1 MKITF
6 HGATK
11 TVTGSKHL
19 ITLDN
24 GKNILLDCGMY
35 QGLGAETINL
45 NYDFGFNPQDIN
57 YVILSHAHI
66 DHSGLIPKL
75 VRNGFN
81 GRIFATPAT
90 IDLAEILLLN
100 SAHIQEHDAAYV
112 NKIRRNE
119 NKKPVKPLYSHED
132 VKHAI
137 PLFEPVE
144 YKTPYFIDDDI
155 EIQFFDVG
163 HIIGSATTFL
173 KLKEKNKTV
182 SIVFSGDVGRYGDPV
197 LKSPQR
203 FPQADY
209 IIIESTYGNKLHDDV
224 DSYSAK
230 LKEHII
236 KTCIEKRGKLI
247 IPAFSAGRTQELLFA
262 LNELE
267 LNGELPDVE
276 CFVDSPLSIEATEV
290 VKKHAKYFNKNV
302 QKLFLIDN
310 DVFDFKG
317 LRYIKTVEE
326 SKKLNSKKEPCII
339 ISASGMADA
348 GRVKHHIA
356 NSISEKRNT
365 ILIVGYCEANSLG
378 ARLKQHPDEVG
389 IFGEKFKVKA
399 DIEEINSMSA
409 HADYGDLSQYLA
421 CQNYDLVKTIFIVH
435 GEPDVQQEFKR
446 RLMKKG
452 FHDVVIPELHQ
463 SFVLK

>member
-35 QGLGAETINL
+35 QGLGVDTFGL
-45 NYDFGFNPQDIN
+45 NSDFGFNPQDIN

-75 VRNGFN
+75 VHDGFK
-81 GRIFATPAT
+81 GRIFGTPAT

-100 SAHIQEHDAAYV
+100 SAYIQETDAAYI

-119 NKKPVKPLYSHED
+119 NKKPVKPLYCYED
-132 VKHAI
+132 VNKAI

-144 YKTPYFIDDDI
+144 YKSPYFVDDDI
-155 EIQFFDVG
+155 EIQLFDVG
-163 HIIGSATTFL
+163 HIIGSATIFL
-173 KLKEKNKTV
+173 KLKEKNRTA
-182 SIVFSGDVGRYGDPV
+182 SIAFSGDVGRYGDPL

-224 DSYSAK
+224 NSYSDG
-230 LKEHII
+230 LKKHIV
-236 KTCIEKRGKLI
+236 KTCMEKRGKLI
-247 IPAFSAGRTQELLFA
+247 IPAFSVGRTQELLFA

-267 LNGELPDVE
+267 LNRELPDME
-276 CFVDSPLSIEATEV
+276 YFVDSPLSIEATEV
-290 VKKHAKYFNKNV
+290 VKKHARYFNKNV

-310 DVFDFKG
+310 DVFNFKG
-317 LRYIKTVEE
+317 LHYIKTVEE
-326 SKKLNSKKEPCII
+326 SKKLNSKKEPCVI
-339 ISASGMADA
+339 ISASGMAEA

-356 NSISEKRNT
+356 NSIGEKRNT
-365 ILIVGYCEANSLG
+365 ILMVGYCEAGSLG
-378 ARLKQHPDEVG
+378 ARLKQHPDEIG

-421 CQNYDLVKTIFIVH
+421 CQNYDLVKKIFIVH
-435 GEPDVQQEFKR
+435 GEPEVQKEFRKR
-446 RLMKKG
+446 LIKKG
-452 FHDVVIPELHQ
+452 FYDVVIPEPHQ
-463 SFVLK
+463 SFDIK

>member
-19 ITLDN
+19 ITLAN
-24 GKNILLDCGMY
+24 GKTILLDCGMY
-35 QGLGAETINL
+35 QGLSADTPEL
-45 NYDFGFNPQDIN
+45 NSYFGFNPKDIN
-57 YVILSHAHI
+57 YLILSHAHI

-75 VRNGFN
+75 VRDGFC
-81 GRIFATPAT
+81 GKIFGTPPT
-90 IDLAEILLLN
+90 LDLTEILLLN
-100 SAHIQEHDAAYV
+100 SAYIQETDAAYV
-112 NKIRRNE
+112 NKIRRSE
-119 NKKPVKPLYSHED
+119 GKKPVQPLYSQDD
-132 VKHAI
+132 VRNSI

-144 YKTPYFIDDDI
+144 YKTPYFVDDDI

-173 KLKEKNKTV
+173 KLKENNRTT
-182 SIVFSGDVGRYGDPV
+182 SIAFSGDVGRYGDPI

-209 IIIESTYGNKLHDDV
+209 IIIESTYGNKLHDEV
-224 DSYSAK
+224 DSYSDV
-230 LKEHII
+230 LKKHIT
-236 KTCIEKRGKLI
+236 KTCIGKRGKLI
-247 IPAFSAGRTQELLFA
+247 IPAFSVGRTQELLFA

-267 LNGELPDVE
+267 LRNELPNIE
-276 CFVDSPLSIEATEV
+276 YFVDSPLSIEATEV

-302 QKLFLIDN
+302 QKLFLFDN

-317 LRYIKTVEE
+317 LHYIKDAET
-326 SKKLNSKKEPCII
+326 SKKLNSKKEPCVI
-339 ISASGMADA
+339 ISASGMAEA

-356 NSISEKRNT
+356 NSIGEKRNT
-365 ILIVGYCEANSLG
+365 ILMVGYCEANSLG
-378 ARLKQHPDEVG
+378 ARLKQHPAEVR

-421 CQNYDLVKTIFIVH
+421 CQNYNLTKKVFIVH
-435 GEPDVQQEFKR
+435 GEPKVQQEFKIKLIR
-446 RLMKKG
+446 KG
-452 FHDVVIPELHQ
+452 FYDVVIPELHQ
-463 SFVLK
+463 SFGLK

>member
-6 HGATK
+6 HGAAK

-19 ITLDN
+19 ITLVN

-35 QGLGAETINL
+35 QGLGADTLEL
-45 NYDFGFNPQDIN
+45 NSNFGFNPQDVN
-57 YVILSHAHI
+57 YIILSHAHI

-75 VRNGFN
+75 VHDGFK
-81 GRIFATPAT
+81 GRIFGTPAT
-90 IDLAEILLLN
+90 LDLTEILLLN
-100 SAHIQEHDAAYV
+100 SASIQETDAAYV

-119 NKKPVKPLYSHED
+119 NKTPVKPLYSHED
-132 VKHAI
+132 VKNTI

-173 KLKEKNKTV
+173 KLKENGKIT
-182 SIVFSGDVGRYGDPV
+182 SIAFSGDVGRYGDPI
-197 LKSPQR
+197 LNSPQR

-209 IIIESTYGNKLHDDV
+209 IIVESTYGNKLHEDV
-224 DSYSAK
+224 DSYSDI
-230 LKEHII
+230 LKKNILE
-236 KTCIEKRGKLI
+236 TCIRKRGKLI
-247 IPAFSAGRTQELLFA
+247 IPAFSVGRTQELLFA

-267 LNGELPDVE
+267 LNNELPNVE
-276 CFVDSPLSIEATEV
+276 YFVDSPLSIEATEV
-290 VKKHAKYFNKNV
+290 VKKHTKYLNKNV
-302 QKLFLIDN
+302 QKLFLSDN

-317 LRYIKTVEE
+317 LHYIKDVEE
-326 SKKLNSKKEPCII
+326 SKKLNTKKEPCVI
-339 ISASGMADA
+339 ISASGMAEA

-365 ILIVGYCEANSLG
+365 ILIVGYCEPASLG
-378 ARLKQHPDEVG
+378 ARLKQHPHEIK

-399 DIEEINSMSA
+399 DIGEVNSMSA

-421 CQNYDLVKTIFIVH
+421 CQNYDLVKKVFIVH
-435 GEPDVQQEFKR
+435 GEPYVQQEFR
-446 RLMKKG
+446 SRLIKKG
-452 FHDVVIPELHQ
+452 FYDVVIPEIHQ
-463 SFVLK
+463 SFGLK